1 MKLLDHALQT
11 AISKH
16 INPKIKEFV
25 DKTWYPPGSDPSSL
39 VARVVSSAPHRGSP
53 MHQPPRCICN
63 LLPKHAAY
71 TRAETSPRSAHPR
84 AYLAHAAPKPRH
96 TPTPCRVPSQREE
109 RANLLAPLE
118 SNFQGEKS
126 SLIPICK
133 AFFLAADQG
142 GDSGSASDTEDF
154 ELTCDFPSDNVRNHP
169 SLSLEP
175 QRARA
180 CGPNPTPSAS
190 SRAQHLQTGAQLNDL
205 SIYLIREFELEHDEP
220 TVELCAAGIAFFL
233 AYGWHAEPRIKG
245 KGEASL
251 EGYVRFQDSHL
262 TIGLLPRVLNC
273 ARPRISNLRFPST
286 HLTLCSVPQGC
297 ATPSSARQR
306 EPHPASH
313 A

>member
-1 MKLLDHALQT
+1 
-11 AISKH
+11 
-16 INPKIKEFV
+16 
-25 DKTWYPPGSDPSSL
+25 
-39 VARVVSSAPHRGSP
+39 

-118 SNFQGEKS
+118 SNLQGEKS

-133 AFFLAADQG
+133 AFFLVAYQG
-142 GDSGSASDTEDF
+142 GDSGSASDTEDL
-154 ELTCDFPSDNVRNHP
+154 EPTCDFPSDNVRNHP

-273 ARPRISNLRFPST
+273 EATHIEPAFPQHT
-286 HLTLCSVPQGC
+286 PHTVQR
-297 ATPSSARQR
+297 ATGMRNAEFCPTT
-306 EPHPASH
+306 
-313 A
+313 

>member
-118 SNFQGEKS
+118 SNLQGEKS
-126 SLIPICK
+126 SLWTDEGHLYAWRMKSVEK
-133 AFFLAADQG
+133 A
-142 GDSGSASDTEDF
+142 
-154 ELTCDFPSDNVRNHP
+154 
-169 SLSLEP
+169 
-175 QRARA
+175 
-180 CGPNPTPSAS
+180 
-190 SRAQHLQTGAQLNDL
+190 
-205 SIYLIREFELEHDEP
+205 
-220 TVELCAAGIAFFL
+220 
-233 AYGWHAEPRIKG
+233 GW
-245 KGEASL
+245 
-251 EGYVRFQDSHL
+251 
-262 TIGLLPRVLNC
+262 
-273 ARPRISNLRFPST
+273 
-286 HLTLCSVPQGC
+286 LTLAVSGC
-297 ATPSSARQR
+297 RGA
-306 EPHPASH
+306 
-313 A
+313 